1 MENKT
6 KVVKYKGENMDAKQQ
21 AIEAIDKLREV
32 EKELYHQLEKAEH
45 TAGILRCRKDDD
57 RRKMSGSETY
67 GFCSGLLGALFGFAM
82 WGGIATG
89 DPTTIGFAAA
99 GLATS
104 AAAVGVNIHARRVCK
119 QDMRNINKATSEVW
133 QYYKSLESQLDFVQ
147 LKIKR
152 LEQIVASEKIDEKEI
167 QQIRTAKFEGKKSIS
182 MDENLRNDVNKMGA
196 SYSDADEID
205 LMV

>member
-1 MENKT
+1 
-6 KVVKYKGENMDAKQQ
+6 MDAKQQ
-21 AIEAIDKLREV
+21 AQETLDKLREV

-57 RRKMSGSETY
+57 RRKVNSSETY
-67 GFCSGLLGALFGFAM
+67 GFCSGLMGVLFGFAL
-82 WGGIATG
+82 WGGITTG
-89 DPTTIGFAAA
+89 DPSTIGFASA

-104 AAAVGVNIHARRVCK
+104 AAAVGVNIRSRMVCK
-119 QDMRNINKATSEVW
+119 KDMRNINKATSEVW
-133 QYYKSLESQLDFVQ
+133 KYYRSLESQLDFVQ

-152 LEQIVASEKIDEKEI
+152 LEQIIASEKIDTKEVE
-167 QQIRTAKFEGKKSIS
+167 QIRTAKFEGKKSIS
-182 MDENLRNDVNKMGA
+182 MDENLKADVNKMGA